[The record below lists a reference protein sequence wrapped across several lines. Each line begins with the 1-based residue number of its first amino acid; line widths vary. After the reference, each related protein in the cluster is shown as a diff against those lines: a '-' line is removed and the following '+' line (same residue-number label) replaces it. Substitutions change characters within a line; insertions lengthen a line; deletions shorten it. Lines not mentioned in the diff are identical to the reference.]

1 MELNSL
7 TKENVLILL
16 KFNSLFSEY
25 TYNNKLF
32 ILKFRLKLSK
42 MIEMC
47 WLKMIVFST
56 IVCIKII
63 HFDTFELNNK
73 ML

>member
-25 TYNNKLF
+25 TYNNELF
-32 ILKFRLKLSK
+32 ILKFRLK
-42 MIEMC
+42 
-47 WLKMIVFST
+47 
-56 IVCIKII
+56 
-63 HFDTFELNNK
+63 N
-73 ML
+73 